1 MYLRKLCFKDSAIN
15 IYIFFT
21 TEIIKRITDIKL
33 TVKHLIATNYDSAK
47 IKHLHIIRREVVSP
61 SQDCFP
67 VLYSTWNRVRVAK
80 VCVWI
85 SVTVGIVSNV
95 DVKPSTKCWTI
106 TWILANCI
114 CWTRHHAFK
123 WSKTFFVAEWKYER
137 IVSGTIS
144 TTTGR
149 WINIK

>member
-15 IYIFFT
+15 IIFFM

-47 IKHLHIIRREVVSP
+47 IKHLHIIRCEFVSP

-80 VCVWI
+80 VCV
-85 SVTVGIVSNV
+85 
-95 DVKPSTKCWTI
+95 
-106 TWILANCI
+106 
-114 CWTRHHAFK
+114 
-123 WSKTFFVAEWKYER
+123 
-137 IVSGTIS
+137 
-144 TTTGR
+144 
-149 WINIK
+149 